1 MNMMHKN
8 TDNIWHLP
16 IMVWLLPV
24 YPMWIT
30 FYIWE
35 FRIDDDEYILGDK
48 HSNNDF
54 LIHMNEIYF
63 HFP

>member
-1 MNMMHKN
+1 
-8 TDNIWHLP
+8 
-16 IMVWLLPV
+16 MVWLLPV
-24 YPMWIT
+24 YPMWIP

-35 FRIDDDEYILGDK
+35 FRIDDDEDILGDK
-48 HSNNDF
+48 HSNNDI